1 MTMISA
7 FFKPRRLLLI
17 TVLALFSF
25 SSFSFAQAPVLV
37 QTNATIML
45 NAVRDGIYASFVAS
59 ASDEFKASYLQEY
72 FDVVVEDNASRLG
85 QGYEATYLS
94 SLNIEGYVVYLWKL
108 TFQDGGDDSLLS
120 LSVQNGFVVGFLLQ

>member
-1 MTMISA
+1 MIFA
-7 FFKPRRLLLI
+7 FFKPKRLLLI

-25 SSFSFAQAPVLV
+25 LPLSFAQAPVLV

-45 NAVRDGIYASFVAS
+45 NAVKDGIYGSFIAS

-72 FDVVVEDNASRLG
+72 FDVVVEDHSARLT

-94 SLNIEGYVVYLWKL
+94 SLNIDGYVVYLWKL
-108 TFQDGGDDSLLS
+108 SFQDGGDDSLLS
-120 LSVQNGFVVGFLLQ
+120 LSVQNGFVVGFLMQ